1 MLHYRPISGTGG
13 GEPVAGLH
21 IVMQN
26 HVPEDGGWKGWGG
39 VWGGFRVHW
48 PTDPQLD

>member
-1 MLHYRPISGTGG
+1 MLHYRPISSTGG
-13 GEPVAGLH
+13 GGGLH

-26 HVPEDGGWKGWGG
+26 HVSEDGGWKGG
-39 VWGGFRVHW
+39 VGGGFGGHW